1 MCIKPMKNQ
10 WICMVLVRIALQV
23 ARRFFISTSLRRR
36 ELQTRS
42 RCPEVGLGILFSSSD
57 RCDLWWRDVLRG
69 RFVIEFLVS
78 RGLFRNSEFNLWT
91 PRTVWRHVL
100 RGRFVIECLVSRGRF
115 STPRLAR
122 DREKARRNF
131 WSPGLMGG
139 LAGGRVRSRNRRGIP
154 KKKSCSLNN
163 RNSVLQYLIYVIQA

>member
-10 WICMVLVRIALQV
+10 WICLVLVRIARQV

-78 RGLFRNSEFNLWT
+78 RGLFRNSEFNFWT

-100 RGRFVIECLVSRGRF
+100 RGRFVIECLVSKGRF

-154 KKKSCSLNN
+154 KKKSRSQDIGT
-163 RNSVLQYLIYVIQA
+163 RSYSTYYI